1 MNKPI
6 FTVDLENN
14 YSNAF
19 TTALTLRS
27 NYLERKP
34 GVSPQIFI
42 FSSSSNHLIFKRDI
56 TREEYL
62 RTQDKDIIEVN
73 VHSLGIKEYK
83 WRTSIIVPKSSLIIG
98 ALIPNRRSLGLTSLI
113 IYDALKEIFEKER
126 LKVEGNDIYIDS
138 KKVCGIEE
146 IRIDD
151 SVIVEAVINVD
162 YKDYINLFDKIL
174 LSWETKDIC
183 GIRDLYSKFDA
194 NKFIDKIKLD
204 YTDFLDLL

>member
-34 GVSPQIFI
+34 GVNPQIFI

-73 VHSLGIKEYK
+73 VHSPGIKEYK
-83 WRTSIIVPKSSLIIG
+83 WRTSIIVPENSLIIG

-183 GIRDLYSKFDA
+183 GIRDLYSKFDV
-194 NKFIDKIKLD
+194 NKFIDRIKLD

>member
-34 GVSPQIFI
+34 GVNPQIFI

-73 VHSLGIKEYK
+73 VHSPGIKEYK
-83 WRTSIIVPKSSLIIG
+83 WRTSIIVPENSLIIG

-126 LKVEGNDIYIDS
+126 LKVEGNDIYIDN

-151 SVIVEAVINVD
+151 SVVVEAVINVD

-194 NKFIDKIKLD
+194 NKFIDRIKLD